1 MSISTFKVSW
11 TLSMSP
17 SALNTKS
24 PTFHERSLP
33 TTRFVAQT
41 LMTSAYSIQC
51 IAGALTAELHNIY
64 QEGGTARWNS
74 SSSMRMVPSVGI
86 PGTKFSSRASPTSSF
101 VDPFHNSGHWYSR
114 SQKPLARHPQATSS
128 PSRLYTHPGLI
139 GYMDQYCAWSRL
151 VMSYPLC
158 SSVMAILSGGRSK
171 DHGQPWRAPWK
182 PTMSDERRFESWT
195 DKISSRGPSV
205 GFLGYLLPRQAAG
218 YHTCYIWIYHCEDH
232 MSIIYAS
239 TITSSKLLLRA
250 SPRIE

>member
-1 MSISTFKVSW
+1 MMMMSCFVRMHEDLKVMAECNEHISTYSTFKVSW

-17 SALNTKS
+17 SALYTKS

-41 LMTSAYSIQC
+41 LMTSACSIQC

-114 SQKPLARHPQATSS
+114 SQKPLARHPQTTSS
-128 PSRLYTHPGLI
+128 PSRLYTHGPVLCLI
-139 GYMDQYCAWSRL
+139 QTGDVLSTLQFCHGDPIWRSLQRSWATVKSTLEAYYVRREAVWELDRQDQL
-151 VMSYPLC
+151 
-158 SSVMAILSGGRSK
+158 
-171 DHGQPWRAPWK
+171 
-182 PTMSDERRFESWT
+182 
-195 DKISSRGPSV
+195 
-205 GFLGYLLPRQAAG
+205 
-218 YHTCYIWIYHCEDH
+218 
-232 MSIIYAS
+232 
-239 TITSSKLLLRA
+239 
-250 SPRIE
+250 